1 MIAIIPSIAVAAVID
16 VVLANDV
23 QRHLDARREAIED
36 ALADLVRQSEVLV
49 ALGLRPRSELLLGHD
64 VLVLG
69 SIDLPPQQLSGGD
82 IIDREP
88 GTTMDAALSNL
99 DLITETHLVFCCCVW
114 GSEGVSE
121 GVRLCVCVCV

>member
-49 ALGLRPRSELLLGHD
+49 TLGLRPRSELLLGHD

-99 DLITETHLVFCCCVW
+99 DLITETHLVFCCCVG
-114 GSEGVSE
+114 GSEGVR
-121 GVRLCVCVCV
+121 G

>member
-49 ALGLRPRSELLLGHD
+49 TLGLRPRSELLLGHD